1 MPAQS
6 PRLAVMVASARPGG
20 AGQTVAKW
28 FLGQAEEHGYSDVDV
43 ISLAEAALP
52 VVTGGPAD
60 DPWPP
65 AVADLGRRVDAA
77 EGFVVVTPEHNHSFP
92 ALLKN
97 AVDWYRREWY
107 AKPVAFVSYGGISG
121 GLRAVEQLRLVFAEL
136 HAPTMRDS
144 VSFHRV
150 WEQFDEAGR
159 PGDPVGCGHA
169 AKTMLDQLD
178 WWTRS
183 LTEARAKR
191 PYTS

>member
-28 FLGQAEEHGYSDVDV
+28 FLGQAEEHGYSEVDV

-52 VVTGGPAD
+52 VVTGASGRGGP
-60 DPWPP
+60 
-65 AVADLGRRVDAA
+65 GRRVDAA